1 MVPGI
6 FDSKDHLVSVP
17 RIKLAQFRAI
27 IGLGGSSIH

>member
-17 RIKLAQFRAI
+17 RIKLAQFRDVV
-27 IGLGGSSIH
+27 GLGGFSVH